1 MYVPVV
7 LIYFSWY
14 LAPCTAISLFLHVVL
29 YLCLYCYLH
38 QRLQII
44 DPSQALKEMG
54 VEEHHLRFTSTISI
68 EEEGPA
74 NKVAEKIY
82 QLVKRYSNW
91 FLLIYWHLME
101 IKFDKLLFRSYQ
113 QVPLHI
119 VYRCRNVFGGCIIK
133 KCFKMPGYHSEIYF
147 DIN

>member
-1 MYVPVV
+1 MKLFVKYILKNLLVGEVQCNVHVSFNSYTRGFMWCSMSVSLILVPCND
-7 LIYFSWY
+7 L
-14 LAPCTAISLFLHVVL
+14 SLFLHLMLHLCFITLCCITL
-29 YLCLYCYLH
+29 YIVTWY

-82 QLVKRYSNW
+82 QLVKRYTK
-91 FLLIYWHLME
+91 LCGLI
-101 IKFDKLLFRSYQ
+101 
-113 QVPLHI
+113 
-119 VYRCRNVFGGCIIK
+119 
-133 KCFKMPGYHSEIYF
+133 
-147 DIN
+147 DI

>member
-1 MYVPVV
+1 M
-7 LIYFSWY
+7 
-14 LAPCTAISLFLHVVL
+14 L
-29 YLCLYCYLH
+29 YLCFITLCCITLYIVTWY

-82 QLVKRYSNW
+82 QLVKRYTK
-91 FLLIYWHLME
+91 LCGLI
-101 IKFDKLLFRSYQ
+101 
-113 QVPLHI
+113 
-119 VYRCRNVFGGCIIK
+119 
-133 KCFKMPGYHSEIYF
+133 
-147 DIN
+147 DI